1 MHSSPAAPSR
11 FGTTVVILTSA
22 SMTRGR
28 RYLVAG
34 RVQGVGFRYFAHA
47 AAAKHQV
54 TGFVRN
60 LRDGR
65 VEVRAEGT
73 AASLAAFEL
82 ELRTGPAGARVD
94 RMHAEDEPSTGCEQF
109 EIRETA

>member
-1 MHSSPAAPSR
+1 
-11 FGTTVVILTSA
+11 
-22 SMTRGR
+22 MTRGR

-47 AAAKHQV
+47 AAVRHQV
-54 TGFVRN
+54 TGSVRN

-73 AASLAAFEL
+73 AASLAAFEHEL
-82 ELRTGPAGARVD
+82 EAGPAGARVD
-94 RMHAEDEPSTGCEQF
+94 RVYAEDEPATGCEQF
-109 EIRETA
+109 EIRDSA

>member
-1 MHSSPAAPSR
+1 
-11 FGTTVVILTSA
+11 
-22 SMTRGR
+22 MTRGR

-47 AAAKHQV
+47 AAVRHQV

-73 AASLAAFEL
+73 AASLASFGHEL
-82 ELRTGPAGARVD
+82 GVGPAGARVD
-94 RMHAEDEPSTGCEQF
+94 RVYAEDEPATGCEQF

>member
-1 MHSSPAAPSR
+1 
-11 FGTTVVILTSA
+11 
-22 SMTRGR
+22 MTRGR

-34 RVQGVGFRYFAHA
+34 RVQGVGFRYFAHSA
-47 AAAKHQV
+47 AVRHQV

-82 ELRTGPAGARVD
+82 ELGVGPAGARVD
-94 RMHAEDEPSTGCEQF
+94 RISAEDEPALGADQF
-109 EIRETA
+109 EIREIA